1 MSDNNCKINAR
12 FAGPLALAVFMLV
25 TTVVQA
31 VLHKGGVAGS
41 SDPVEL
47 VCDEEG
53 VVGYQKSLRAG
64 ESTDPAPACTPFFFE
79 PVPINSASRELLMT
93 IPGVG
98 SKTAAKIQQ
107 EIVENGTIN
116 NPAELM
122 RVNGIGSAKMEK
134 ILPHVSFR

>member
-1 MSDNNCKINAR
+1 MSDNNSKINAR
-12 FAGPLALAVFMLV
+12 FAGPLVLAAAMLV
-25 TTVVQA
+25 IIVIQT
-31 VLHKGGVAGS
+31 VLHKGGVAGIS
-41 SDPVEL
+41 NTVEL

-53 VVGYQKSLRAG
+53 AVGYQKSLGGG
-64 ESTDPAPACTPFFFE
+64 ESIDPAPACSPFFFE

-98 SKTAAKIQQ
+98 AKTAEKIQQ
-107 EIVENGTIN
+107 EIAENGTIG

-134 ILPHVSFR
+134 MLPHVSFK